1 MKISTILLLVLFVL
15 LVSGCIKDST
25 KNSFVTID
33 NQNYTLKIA
42 QTEEERRIGL
52 SFISSLDKNSG
63 MLFTFEDKAKH
74 SFWMKDTLVP
84 LQIIFINDCEIV
96 DIQEMK
102 VEENPQ
108 DPQKIYT
115 PSEAIDKAI
124 ELNSDSVSKDALGSQ
139 IDQLCQ

>member
-1 MKISTILLLVLFVL
+1 MKNKYLLLIT
-15 LVSGCIKDST
+15 LVALATSGCVDINR
-25 KNSFVTID
+25 KNASVTID
-33 NQNYTLKIA
+33 KKNYTLKLA

-52 SFISSLDKNSG
+52 SGISSLDKNSG
-63 MLFTFEDKAKH
+63 MLFTFEDKARH

-84 LQIIFINDCEIV
+84 LQIIFIDGCEIV

-108 DPQKIYT
+108 DPQKVYT

-124 ELNSDSVSKDALGSQ
+124 ELNSGSVSKDVLGSK